1 MNSYILRKSQYDIMF
16 SNLPTYK
23 QVKLSA
29 EILKVDKMECE
40 KAKQVN
46 GRATEPNDVSSNS
59 LSYMVKERTE
69 FRRLTLT
76 SISVL

>member
-1 MNSYILRKSQYDIMF
+1 MF

-29 EILKVDKMECE
+29 EIVKVDKMECE
-40 KAKQVN
+40 KAQQVY

-76 SISVL
+76 STSVL

>member
-1 MNSYILRKSQYDIMF
+1 MF

-40 KAKQVN
+40 KAQQVN

-76 SISVL
+76 STSVL